1 VKVGRLEDSDK
12 KLASITANGPAEEK
26 PAAVK
31 KALGLDLADINEDL
45 RRKYDIK
52 DNVKGAVVTAVEQ
65 NSSAAEKQ
73 MKPGDTIVE
82 ISQVAVASAADV
94 QKRVDQLKKEGRKS
108 ALFLVANKDGETRFV
123 ALNLQ

>member
-1 VKVGRLEDSDK
+1 
-12 KLASITANGPAEEK
+12 
-26 PAAVK
+26 
-31 KALGLDLADINEDL
+31 
-45 RRKYDIK
+45 
-52 DNVKGAVVTAVEQ
+52 
-65 NSSAAEKQ
+65 
-73 MKPGDTIVE
+73 VE

>member
-1 VKVGRLEDSDK
+1 MKVGRLEDSDK
-12 KLASITANGPAEEK
+12 KLARDHGECAGGRKTG
-26 PAAVK
+26 AAK
-31 KALGLDLADINEDL
+31 KALGLDLADINDDL
-45 RRKYDIK
+45 RRKYNIK

-65 NSSAAEKQ
+65 NSAAAEKQ

-82 ISQVAVASAADV
+82 IYQVAVASAADV

>member
-1 VKVGRLEDSDK
+1 M
-12 KLASITANGPAEEK
+12 
-26 PAAVK
+26 
-31 KALGLDLADINEDL
+31 
-45 RRKYDIK
+45 
-52 DNVKGAVVTAVEQ
+52 KGAVVTAVEQ

-82 ISQVAVASAADV
+82 ISQVAVASAGDV
-94 QKRVDQLKKEGRKS
+94 QKRLDQLKKEGRKS